1 MVQIGSEKN
10 GVDMVT
16 NDYVAKPPVLPGIDE
31 TSVVVIAG
39 GSGAIGSHCAAA
51 LSKMG
56 ARVAITGR
64 SQVRVKECVQSVSYG
79 GEVFGLVADV
89 SSSVQVDTAVN
100 SVADKW
106 GRIDALVN
114 LAAIGDS
121 GRHLEEVEDSEIAA
135 VLNTNLV
142 GAMYLARACAVV
154 MKQHTKGSI
163 VNVSSIGGHRVTPH
177 RITYGP
183 AKAALEHLSR
193 QLSVDL
199 GRYGIRVNTI
209 SPGQTPSNL
218 RRFNESPG
226 LPPITSDPE
235 GNPTPTR
242 RIPLSRRGKFED
254 YVGAILFLL
263 SDLASYVTGVNIWV
277 DGGASVVR

>member
-1 MVQIGSEKN
+1 MIEAKPVKG
-10 GVDMVT
+10 GVSMVT
-16 NDYVAKPPVLPGIDE
+16 NDYVAKPPILPGIDE
-31 TSVVVIAG
+31 SSVVLIAG
-39 GSGAIGSHCAAA
+39 GSGAIGSHCAAT

-56 ARVAITGR
+56 ARIAIMGR
-64 SQVRVKECVQSVSYG
+64 SHGRVKECVQSVSYG
-79 GEVFGLVADV
+79 GEVVGLVADV
-89 SSSVQVDTAVN
+89 SVSAQVN
-100 SVADKW
+100 SAIESVAEKW
-106 GRIDALVN
+106 GRIDGLVN

-121 GRHLEEVEDSEIAA
+121 GRHLEEVEDSEIAT

-142 GAMYLARACAVV
+142 GAMYLARACASV
-154 MKQHTKGSI
+154 MKQRKKGSI

-199 GRYGIRVNTI
+199 GQDGIRVNTM

-218 RRFNESPG
+218 RRFDESPG
-226 LPPITSDPE
+226 LLSVPTDPE
-235 GNPTPTR
+235 GNPTPTK
-242 RIPLSRRGKFED
+242 RIPLSRRGTFED

>member
-1 MVQIGSEKN
+1 MVQAGSVKD
-10 GVDMVT
+10 GVAMVT
-16 NDYVAKPPVLPGIDE
+16 NDYVTKPPVLPGIDE
-31 TSVVVIAG
+31 NSVVLIAG

-64 SQVRVKECVQSVSYG
+64 SQDRVKECVQSVRYG
-79 GEVFGLVADV
+79 GDVVGLVADV
-89 SSSVQVDTAVN
+89 SSSAQVN
-100 SVADKW
+100 SAVSSVAEKW
-106 GRIDALVN
+106 GRIDGLVN

-121 GRHLEEVEDSEIAA
+121 GRHLEEVDDSEIAA

-142 GAMYLARACAVV
+142 GAIYLARACTSV
-154 MKQHTKGSI
+154 MKQRTKGSI

-199 GRYGIRVNTI
+199 GRYGIRVNTM

-226 LPPITSDPE
+226 LTPITTDPE
-235 GNPTPTR
+235 GNPTPTK
-242 RIPLSRRGKFED
+242 RIPLCRRGKFED
-254 YVGAILFLL
+254 YVGAVLFLL

>member
-1 MVQIGSEKN
+1 MVETQHVNGSIEMVVN
-10 GVDMVT
+10 GYVT
-16 NDYVAKPPVLPGIDE
+16 EPAVLPGIGED
-31 TSVVVIAG
+31 TVVLIAG

-64 SQVRVKECVQSVSYG
+64 SPDRVNACVPSVSYR
-79 GEVFGLVADV
+79 GEVMGLVADV
-89 SSSVQVDTAVN
+89 SNSGQVDSAVQ
-100 SVADKW
+100 SVADAW
-106 GRIDALVN
+106 GRIDGLVN

-121 GRHLEEVEDSEIAA
+121 GRHLQDVEDSEIAA

-142 GAMYLARACAVV
+142 GAMYLARACSRV
-154 MKQHTKGSI
+154 MKQRSKGSI

-183 AKAALEHLSR
+183 AKAGLEHLSR
-193 QLSVDL
+193 QLAVDL
-199 GRYGIRVNTI
+199 GGYGIRVNTM

-218 RRFNESPG
+218 RRFNEPPG
-226 LPPITSDPE
+226 QPPISSDVDD
-235 GNPTPTR
+235 NPTPTK
-242 RIPLSRRGKFED
+242 RIPLSRRGNFED
-254 YVGAILFLL
+254 YVGAVLFLI

>member
-1 MVQIGSEKN
+1 MIETGPVKDGIQ
-10 GVDMVT
+10 MVT
-16 NDYVAKPPVLPGIDE
+16 NEYVSKPSVLPGIDE
-31 TSVVVIAG
+31 NSVVLIAG

-56 ARVAITGR
+56 ARVAVTGR
-64 SQVRVKECVQSVSYG
+64 SPDRVKECVYSVSYG
-79 GEVFGLVADV
+79 GEVMGLVADV
-89 SSSVQVDTAVN
+89 SSSTQVN
-100 SVADKW
+100 SAVESVAEKW
-106 GRIDALVN
+106 GRIDGLVN

-121 GRHLEEVEDSEIAA
+121 GRHLEEVDDSEIAA

-142 GAMYLARACAVV
+142 GAMYLARACATV
-154 MKQHTKGSI
+154 MKQHRKGSI

-183 AKAALEHLSR
+183 AKAGLEHLSR

-199 GRYGIRVNTI
+199 GGYGIRVNTM

-226 LPPITSDPE
+226 RPPVTSDPE
-235 GNPTPTR
+235 GNPTPTM
-242 RIPLSRRGKFED
+242 RIPLSRRGTFED